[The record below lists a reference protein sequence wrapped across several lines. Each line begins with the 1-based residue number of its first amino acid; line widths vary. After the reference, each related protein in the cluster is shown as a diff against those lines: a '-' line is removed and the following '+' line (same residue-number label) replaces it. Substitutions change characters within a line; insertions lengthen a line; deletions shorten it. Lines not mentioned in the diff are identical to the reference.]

1 MIDSILILYAK
12 PLIYVFG
19 GLFLFFIYLFIAA
32 RLHWVLRFIGVP
44 LLLAAALFTYSSLDR
59 LLGFPYPGTIPENSH
74 FLGYH
79 LQPMASDMYFTIWAY
94 AGHDGKSRLY
104 LVPYTQAQ
112 DEELR
117 TYREKLEQGQVGI
130 RPKTES
136 KTHLKKSTDQV
147 IENESEYELYVMP
160 EIIPEQKG
168 PSTPR

>member
-1 MIDSILILYAK
+1 MMESILLLYAK

-59 LLGFPYPGTIPENSH
+59 LLGFPYPGDIPENSH

-79 LQPMASDMYFTIWAY
+79 LQPMQADMYFTIWAY
-94 AGHDGKSRLY
+94 AGQDEKSRLY
-104 LVPYTQAQ
+104 LVPYSQTQ

-117 TYREKLEQGQVGI
+117 TYREKREQGQVGI
-130 RPKTES
+130 RS
-136 KTHLKKSTDQV
+136 KVKSSQAQEAPEQV
-147 IENESEYELYVMP
+147 IENEHEYELYIMP
-160 EIIPEQKG
+160 EIIPEQKQ
-168 PSTPR
+168 